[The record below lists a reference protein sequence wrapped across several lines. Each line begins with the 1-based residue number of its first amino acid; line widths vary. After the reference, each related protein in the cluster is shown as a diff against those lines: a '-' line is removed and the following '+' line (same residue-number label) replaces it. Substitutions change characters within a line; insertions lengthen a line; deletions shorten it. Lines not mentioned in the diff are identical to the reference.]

1 MRTAPLKK
9 TKTKKKVQVLKA
21 QGPLCHLIKLEVSYM
36 TFSLKLV
43 PPPYSVRLVIPAER
57 SQVAFTSQK
66 AK

>member
-1 MRTAPLKK
+1 MRTAPL
-9 TKTKKKVQVLKA
+9 KKKVQVLKA

-36 TFSLKLV
+36 TFSLKLG